1 MRGRAGRQTRVT
13 PSENFG
19 VNTQVQ
25 GGSFHLTARSVGIC
39 SLRGISYHS
48 SLPLSTRRSSVP
60 SADPWLFRSTS
71 CGEVNMCFVA
81 RGRAEKNNEITC
93 NPMLARERISK
104 EKWPFANYKNIK
116 VTCMYM
122 FFPMFIK
129 RLHGNALIHSVLLK
143 SLKKKHTLAALLAQ
157 LLKHPA

>member
-1 MRGRAGRQTRVT
+1 M
-13 PSENFG
+13 
-19 VNTQVQ
+19 QVQ
-25 GGSFHLTARSVGIC
+25 EGSFHLTARSVGIC

-60 SADPWLFRSTS
+60 SADPWLFHSTS
-71 CGEVNMCFVA
+71 CREVNMCFVA

-93 NPMLARERISK
+93 NSMLARERISK

-129 RLHGNALIHSVLLK
+129 RLHALIHSVLLK
-143 SLKKKHTLAALLAQ
+143 SLQQHTLAGLLAQ
-157 LLKHPA
+157 VLKHPA